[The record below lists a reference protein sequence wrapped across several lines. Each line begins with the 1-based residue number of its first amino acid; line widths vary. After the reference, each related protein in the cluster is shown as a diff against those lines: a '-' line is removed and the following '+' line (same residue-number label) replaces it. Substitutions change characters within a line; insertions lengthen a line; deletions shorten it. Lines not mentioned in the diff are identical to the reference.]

1 MDWIQ
6 PGILIAG
13 ISLMLVLV
21 AKVFSSIEAIKKG
34 AVAGANLN
42 NSIKQMSEDISDLQ
56 KDVTGIKSTLT
67 NGLSSQVKATKEK
80 VEIMEATHKNL
91 MEVWQ
96 STMRELSEI
105 KTRCEERSKWVTE
118 RNPGRREYDHDTC

>member
-1 MDWIQ
+1 MEWIQ

-21 AKVFSSIEAIKKG
+21 GKVFSSIEAIKKG
-34 AVAGANLN
+34 AVAGANLD
-42 NSIKQMSEDISDLQ
+42 NSLKQITEDIGDLQ
-56 KDVTGIKSTLT
+56 KDVNGIKATLS

-91 MEVWQ
+91 MQVWQ
-96 STMRELSEI
+96 STMKELTEI

-118 RNPGRREYDHDTC
+118 RNPGRRGYDHGSC